1 MIKHI
6 DWLISEID
14 QWITPWRLK
23 WYPRVV
29 LIALSVGFIFG
40 VLYGKGVNT
49 VTGRLGADY
58 PAFYGAGRII
68 AQGDWNELYSVKR
81 QLLVQEDLITGDSG
95 YLCFAYPPH
104 VALVYWPFSLLNYR
118 LSYTLHTLLMV
129 GALLLTL
136 HLIRPMINQV
146 NQYYLC
152 AFTLILFFYPIL
164 RSVLGGQNTAIT
176 LLIIASTWRSVTNG
190 HEYLAGALL
199 GLLLYKPQF
208 ALPLIGVFVLSGRY
222 RVGLGSVFTAA
233 ALYGIGVWMQG
244 PNWVISWLEFGQW
257 FSNVDASVNSKN
269 AVSWLGFFQAFLD
282 VGSNTALVLGWVMTL
297 GTIVGLSWVWW
308 AGGRRADLTN
318 QIGLA
323 SVCLV
328 LIPPHIMYYDTGLLF
343 FTYAALILKKGKWRT
358 LLIGTVWLLGFSQ
371 IISGLIGFSPLFFVV
386 VFSLIL
392 GIRFFALAVLKPESI
407 IQKCR

>member
-1 MIKHI
+1 MIKQI
-6 DWLISEID
+6 DWLILEID
-14 QWITPWRLK
+14 QLITPWRLK

-29 LIALSVGFIFG
+29 LIALSLGVIFG

-81 QLLVQEDLITGDSG
+81 QLLAQEDLIPDDSG
-95 YLCFAYPPH
+95 YLPFAYPPH
-104 VALVYWPFSLLNYR
+104 VALVYWPFSLLDYR
-118 LSYTLHTLLMV
+118 LSYTLHTFLMV

-136 HLIRPMINQV
+136 HLVRPMIKEVHQH
-146 NQYYLC
+146 YLC
-152 AFTLILFFYPIL
+152 AFTLTLLFYPIL

-176 LLIIASTWRSVTNG
+176 LFIIASTWRAVTNG
-190 HEYLAGALL
+190 REYLGGAIL

-222 RVGLGSVFTAA
+222 RVGLGSAFTAA

-244 PNWVISWLEFGQW
+244 PNWVITWLEFGQW

-269 AVSWLGFFQAFLD
+269 AVSWLGFFQALLD
-282 VGSNTALVLGWVMTL
+282 VESNTALVLGWGMTL

-308 AGGRRADLTN
+308 AGGPRADLTS

-328 LIPPHIMYYDTGLLF
+328 LIPPHIMYYDIGLLF
-343 FTYAALILKKGKWRT
+343 FTYAALIAKKGKGRI

-407 IQKCR
+407 IQ